1 MRIPSIL
8 LLSLLLGCGA
18 SSSAETAST
27 TGGESGHAEHHGDR
41 HGGDHGDHHAGLP
54 AEVNALHDELAP
66 IWHQEPG
73 AGRTAAA
80 CEHAASFQAHATTVQ
95 GVAAPDGASVEVWA
109 AATASLASSAET
121 LASECAASSA
131 NAEAAFDA
139 FHTAFHGVMDASH
152 AH

>member
-1 MRIPSIL
+1 MRIPAIL
-8 LLSLLLGCGA
+8 LLSMLLACGP

-27 TGGESGHAEHHGDR
+27 SGGESGHHGHHGEHHEE
-41 HGGDHGDHHAGLP
+41 HGDHHAALP

-66 IWHQEPG
+66 VWHQEPG
-73 AGRTAAA
+73 PGRTAAG
-80 CEHAASFQAHATTVQ
+80 CEHAASFRAHAATIQ
-95 GVAAPDGASVEVWA
+95 GIGAPDGASAEVWA